1 MAPEHRPNF
10 LHVLVAIVSAFIGA
24 AGGGTLAA
32 SRVGLPENAPD
43 SCPPCP
49 ECPAPLAEVVVETP
63 VPTPAPVPPTD
74 QPSGMVQ

>member
-10 LHVLVAIVSAFIGA
+10 LHVLVAIVGAFAGL

-32 SRVGLPENAPD
+32 SRFISEAAPD

-49 ECPAPLAEVVVETP
+49 VCPEVAETP
-63 VPTPAPVPPTD
+63 VPAPAVVPPAPATSGLVP
-74 QPSGMVQ
+74 

>member
-10 LHVLVAIVSAFIGA
+10 IHVLVAIVSAFIGA

-49 ECPAPLAEVVVETP
+49 VCPDVAEVVVPTP
-63 VPTPAPVPPTD
+63 VPVPVDPAAATVTP
-74 QPSGMVQ
+74 

>member
-10 LHVLVAIVSAFIGA
+10 LHVLVAIVGAFAGF

-32 SRVGLPENAPD
+32 MRIGLPENAPD

-49 ECPAPLAEVVVETP
+49 VCPEVVETP
-63 VPTPAPVPPTD
+63 VPAPAPVPVGPAATVT
-74 QPSGMVQ
+74 P